1 MNFGPAAVTR
11 NPLYAAAAWKAGDN
25 TQDGEDKL
33 VERSEKPDER
43 IQAQKKADLL
53 KKIGLFVLDMDG
65 TFYLGDHVIE
75 GALEFVRYV
84 EGKGRRILFFTNNSS
99 RSPKVYMERL
109 AAMGCP
115 IRRDQIMT
123 SGDVTI
129 AYLKELYEGKQIY
142 LVGTPALEENF
153 REEGIRLWEKGDP
166 RPDIVVVGFDT
177 TLTYEKLDRAC
188 AFIREGSVFL
198 ATHLDINCPTEGGFM
213 PDCGAFCAAITLST
227 GVEPKYLGKPFK
239 ETVDMVLLRTGEE
252 RDRVAFV
259 GDRLYTDVAT
269 GVNHGA
275 HGFLVL
281 SGETKP
287 EDLNKSEVKPDAVYQ
302 SLGEMKELL
311 ENVMDY

>member
-1 MNFGPAAVTR
+1 MERP
-11 NPLYAAAAWKAGDN
+11 KKS
-25 TQDGEDKL
+25 DGESQEL
-33 VERSEKPDER
+33 ER
-43 IQAQKKADLL
+43 ALLL
-53 KKIGLFVLDMDG
+53 KKMGLFVLDMDG

-84 EGKGRRILFFTNNSS
+84 EKKGRRILFFTNNSS

-109 AAMGCP
+109 AGMGCP
-115 IRRDQIMT
+115 ITREQIMT

-129 AYLKELYEGKQIY
+129 AYLKEEYAGKTIY

-153 REEGIRLWEKGDP
+153 REEGSLLGEKGEP

-188 AFIREGSVFL
+188 AFIREGAVFL

-227 GVEPKYLGKPFK
+227 GVEPKYLGKPFR

-252 RDRVAFV
+252 RERVAFV

-275 HGFLVL
+275 HGLLVL
-281 SGETKP
+281 SGETKL
-287 EDLNKSEVKPDAVYQ
+287 EDLEKSEVKPDGIYQ

-311 ENVMDY
+311 ERVMD